1 MVGLLFLVAT
11 AFQAWWWGIHTR
23 PSTAAIFWLSIEAL
37 FFGAYNVIPTA
48 LGYRK
53 TEHVEAK
60 VIENIEQADQVVEG
74 GDQEPPPP
82 PKRARP
88 SIR

>member
-1 MVGLLFLVAT
+1 MRIGAVLRGIFGAQGQLVVGVLFVIAT
-11 AFQAWWWGIHTR
+11 AFQAWWWGIQTR

-60 VIENIEQADQVVEG
+60 VVETIEHADEVN
-74 GDQEPPPP
+74 
-82 PKRARP
+82 
-88 SIR
+88 